1 MKMIINR
8 KARYNYQLG
17 ERIEAGVVLTGA
29 EVKSAKLGQVSLNE
43 SFARIDDKGEAWL
56 LNAHIHPYKFAG
68 NENYEPT
75 RSRKLL
81 LKKAEIAHLLK
92 ELEGKNLSLIPT
104 AVYTKKNRVKVELAI
119 GKGKKQW
126 DKRQTI
132 KKREQNR
139 EIRGIIKYSRGCQA
153 STNLVL

>member
-1 MKMIINR
+1 MKKVINR
-8 KARYNYQLG
+8 KARFNYQLG
-17 ERIEAGVVLTGA
+17 ERIEAGVILTGA

-56 LNAHIHPYKFAG
+56 LNAHIHPYKFAS
-68 NENYEPT
+68 NEDYEPT

-81 LKKAEIAHLLK
+81 LKKTEIAHLLK

-104 AVYTKKNRVKVELAI
+104 AVYTKKNRVKVELTI
-119 GKGKKQW
+119 GKGKKSW
-126 DKRQTI
+126 DKRQAI

-139 EIRGIIKYSRGCQA
+139 EAGRLMRRKD
-153 STNLVL
+153 